1 MAHLQ
6 YVDELVREYLL
17 FRGFSTTL
25 KTFDA
30 ELKADKDKGFRVDKL
45 VDQLTQHIYSY
56 DLVALREL
64 WAHLDHKIFT
74 RLEQEFT
81 PAVRKLENAVLKL
94 YVVNAVVNGK
104 ADKLNEFF
112 SRLAPELQGQGEW
125 KDWFLIPFLK
135 NPEESPTFAVHFTR
149 QWQDTLLV
157 SLHNFLATI
166 FQVMPLPTLASLE
179 QDAARVKRLQEENE
193 SLRHKLAALMELPN
207 ASTVLSA
214 LNNSGSQNAGAS
226 GASIG
231 ISSGSAPQGLSVQD
245 ILPPEVPQP
254 PDLMDDFYV
263 IAPEGVGSQPS
274 SSDSQVKTLKSLIR
288 NIGGLPSSPIMGRK
302 PTPAVSQSTLLSLSS
317 SGKSKI
323 VSSSSIESQHKRS
336 NSKQRIG
343 PGRNSPNV
351 GDRMD
356 ASSASARPSLNIHVA
371 SANSRSLTTTAAPP
385 QRGRAREMPTDCT
398 KAEGV
403 KFEAHKGEG
412 NIIARQPATPPA
424 GAFLILSQEHY
435 MEHKAATSH
444 CNFNTSGTMVAS
456 ADVEGVIKVWDAA
469 QTLKTVASFNT
480 KSRLVALDWISKNE
494 RYFMSANCNGI
505 VRLLDTQDS
514 RVLWEMNGDSNSNLK
529 GLRLQN
535 LACSPIEP
543 VFLCSAAPPQG
554 QGRLLLFDIKTKQ
567 LQRSLNLNGSQNL
580 IANCFAFNHNGQLV
594 AVGCS
599 DGSVQVFDIRRGSF
613 IDSWPAHSGPA
624 LALQLTPDDTAC
636 YTAGADNKLCG
647 KSMTQSGQ
655 VLCESLIPDLASLVQ
670 LPNNASLQPSQ
681 LFAFH
686 QSGTHVLVRCA
697 GGSVVCQVGSQ
708 MERVLELSSPR
719 STTVAIDWASA
730 NQCSTC
736 LNAHANGNIT
746 VSTLLTP

>member
-17 FRGFSTTL
+17 FRGFSSTL

-45 VDQLTQHIYSY
+45 VEQLTQHIYSY
-56 DLVALREL
+56 DLVALKEL
-64 WAHLDHKIFT
+64 WAHLDHKIFS

-94 YVVNAVVNGK
+94 YVVNTVVNGK
-104 ADKLNEFF
+104 TDKLNEFF

-166 FQVMPLPTLASLE
+166 FQVMPLPTLASLD

-193 SLRHKLAALMELPN
+193 SLRHKLAALIELPN
-207 ASTVLSA
+207 ASTVLSS
-214 LNNSGSQNAGAS
+214 LNNSGSQNAGPS
-226 GASIG
+226 GVTIG
-231 ISSGSAPQGLSVQD
+231 ISSASVPQGLCVQD

-254 PDLMDDFYV
+254 LDLMDDFYV
-263 IAPEGVGSQPS
+263 IAPEGTGPQPS

-302 PTPAVSQSTLLSLSS
+302 PASAASQSLLPHSS

-323 VSSSSIESQHKRS
+323 VSSMSTESQHKRS
-336 NSKQRIG
+336 SSKQRIA

-351 GDRMD
+351 GME
-356 ASSASARPSLNIHVA
+356 ALSGSVRPSLNILGTSATNRSVA
-371 SANSRSLTTTAAPP
+371 ANASQPH
-385 QRGRAREMPTDCT
+385 RGRTRDLSSEGN
-398 KAEGV
+398 KAEAV
-403 KFEAHKGEG
+403 KVEGHKVEG
-412 NIIARQPATPPA
+412 NTTSRQPATPPA
-424 GAFLILSQEHY
+424 GGFLILSQEHY
-435 MEHKAATSH
+435 LEHKAATSH
-444 CNFNTSGTMVAS
+444 CHFNTSGTMVAS
-456 ADVEGVIKVWDAA
+456 ADVDGIIKVWDAA

-480 KSRLVALDWISKNE
+480 KSRLLALDWISKNE
-494 RYFMSANCNGI
+494 RYFMSANSNGI

-514 RVLWEMNGDSNSNLK
+514 RILWEMNGDSNSNLK

-535 LACSPIEP
+535 IACSPIEP
-543 VFLCSAAPPQG
+543 AFLCSATPPQG

-567 LQRSLNLNGSQNL
+567 LQRSLNLVGSLN
-580 IANCFAFNHNGQLV
+580 ITANCFAFNHNGQLV

-636 YTAGADNKLCG
+636 YTAGSDDKLCG
-647 KSMTQSGQ
+647 RSMTQSGQ
-655 VLCESLIPDLASLVQ
+655 VLCESLIPELASLVQ

-686 QSGTHVLVRCA
+686 QSGAHVLVRCA

-719 STTVAIDWASA
+719 SPTVGIDWASA

-736 LNAHANGNIT
+736 LNAHANGSIT

>member
-17 FRGFSTTL
+17 YRGFSSTL
-25 KTFDA
+25 KTFDV

-45 VDQLTQHIYSY
+45 VEQLTQYIYAY
-56 DLVALREL
+56 DLSALREL
-64 WAHLDHKIFT
+64 WAHLDHRIFT

-81 PAVRKLENAVLKL
+81 PAVRKLENAVLKM

-104 ADKLNEFF
+104 TDKLNEFF
-112 SRLAPELQGQGEW
+112 TRLASDLQGQGEW

-166 FQVMPLPTLASLE
+166 FQVMPLPTLATLE
-179 QDAARVKRLQEENE
+179 QDATRAKRLQEEND
-193 SLRHKLAALMELPN
+193 SLRHKIAALMELPN
-207 ASTVLSA
+207 AATIIST
-214 LNNSGSQNAGAS
+214 LNNSAGVTSNNSGPPGTGS
-226 GASIG
+226 SI
-231 ISSGSAPQGLSVQD
+231 QD
-245 ILPPEVPQP
+245 VIPPEVPQP
-254 PDLMDDFYV
+254 ADLMDDFYI

-302 PTPAVSQSTLLSLSS
+302 PTPATSQSTLLALSS

-323 VSSSSIESQHKRS
+323 TSISGGGVSADNQHKRSSSKQRLGPGRSSPNVGVEVSSSS
-336 NSKQRIG
+336 
-343 PGRNSPNV
+343 
-351 GDRMD
+351 
-356 ASSASARPSLNIHVA
+356 ARPTLNVHVA
-371 SANSRSLTTTAAPP
+371 SANVSRGVASTTA
-385 QRGRAREMPTDCT
+385 QRGRPREKPS
-398 KAEGV
+398 
-403 KFEAHKGEG
+403 EG
-412 NIIARQPATPPA
+412 NTAARQPTTPPA

-435 MEHKAATSH
+435 MEHKVAANH
-444 CNFNTSGTMVAS
+444 CHFNASGTMVAS
-456 ADVEGVIKVWDAA
+456 ADVDGVIKVWDAA
-469 QTLKTVASFNT
+469 QTLKTVASFDT
-480 KSRLVALDWISKNE
+480 KSKLLGLDWISKNE
-494 RYFMSANCNGI
+494 RYFMALSATGNI
-505 VRLLDTQDS
+505 RLLDTHLS
-514 RVLWEMNGDSNSNLK
+514 RTLWELNGENDSNLK
-529 GLRLQN
+529 GSRLIN

-543 VFLCSAAPPQG
+543 IFLCSIAPPQG

-567 LQRSLNLNGSQNL
+567 LQRSLNLNGNQNL
-580 IANCFAFNHNGQLV
+580 LANCFAFNHNGQLA

-599 DGSVQVFDIRRGSF
+599 DGSVQVFDMRRGSY

-636 YTAGADNKLCG
+636 YTAGFDNKICG
-647 KSMTQSGQ
+647 RSMTQSGQ
-655 VLCESLIPDLASLVQ
+655 VLCEATIPELASSVQ
-670 LPNNASLQPSQ
+670 LPSNTSLQPSQ

-719 STTVAIDWASA
+719 SPTMAIDWASA

-736 LNAHANGNIT
+736 LNAHANGHIT